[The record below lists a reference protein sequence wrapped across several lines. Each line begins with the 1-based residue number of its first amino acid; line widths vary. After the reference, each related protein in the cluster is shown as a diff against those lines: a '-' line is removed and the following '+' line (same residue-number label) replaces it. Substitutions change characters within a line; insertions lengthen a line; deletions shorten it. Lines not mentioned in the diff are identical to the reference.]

1 MSDVESGRQM
11 AFEWSNLSVAVPVKR
26 KAHDA
31 KVASGGGGGNPTQSS
46 KSTRQILKPTS
57 GLVSSGDV
65 LAIMGPSGSGKT
77 TLLDALAGRMKLSC
91 VSGSVTFDGKALTEE
106 ERRMHVS
113 YVAQEDSLMGV
124 FTVRETVRMAVRFYH
139 GYGLSGDD
147 LEALE
152 SKVLTTVGLTS
163 AANTIVG
170 DIFRKGLSGG
180 QKRRLSLAVELVK
193 EPKVLI
199 LDEPTSGLDSASAFG
214 IMTSMTSLAK
224 LGHTI
229 LCTIHQPSSDI
240 WAVFD
245 KFLLLSEGST
255 LYFGKAAEAVNY
267 FGALGHPCPQHCNPA
282 DFFLGLVNT
291 DFPLHSADLS
301 KLEKAFSKST
311 HIATDSSTPSNGA
324 MLTSAGPKRTKACGP
339 FADFCTLSRRNILNN
354 LRNPGIFWVR
364 FVMYAMLS
372 LMIGLMYRGLGD
384 DKSGSVP
391 PALAIDSSRTL

>member
-1 MSDVESGRQM
+1 
-11 AFEWSNLSVAVPVKR
+11 
-26 KAHDA
+26 
-31 KVASGGGGGNPTQSS
+31 
-46 KSTRQILKPTS
+46 
-57 GLVSSGDV
+57 
-65 LAIMGPSGSGKT
+65 
-77 TLLDALAGRMKLSC
+77 
-91 VSGSVTFDGKALTEE
+91 
-106 ERRMHVS
+106 MHVS

-124 FTVRETVRMAVRFYH
+124 FTVRETVRIAVRFYH
-139 GYGLSGDD
+139 GYGLSGKD

-240 WAVFD
+240 WAIFD
-245 KFLLLSEGST
+245 KLLLLSEGST
-255 LYFGKAAEAVNY
+255 LYFGRAAEAVNY
-267 FGALGHPCPQHCNPA
+267 FGALGYPCPEHCNPA

-291 DFPLHSADLS
+291 DFPLHTADLS
-301 KLEKAFSKST
+301 ALEEAFSKST
-311 HIATDSSTPSNGA
+311 HIATDSSTPSDVA
-324 MLTSAGPKRTKACGP
+324 MMTAAGPKRTAKACGP

-354 LRNPGIFWVR
+354 VRNPGIFWVR

-384 DKSGSVP
+384 DKSASVP
-391 PALAIDSSRTL
+391 PALAINSRRTL